1 MSNYDFDAETRE
13 FSKKNAYGL
22 GRASLLAYEKEK
34 DIKTETYSW
43 GLGEFDFFANKDTQ
57 AFISGNDD
65 VLLLAFR
72 GTEPKSLKDWMTV
85 ANVDLISGPGGKVHE
100 GFSTA
105 LSCVWSDVWK
115 FIREKRGRRA
125 LLITG
130 HSLGAA
136 LATLAVAKLRLEK
149 DEPVNGLYTFG
160 HPRTG
165 DKDFAKN
172 FNSDFSSQTFR
183 YVNNNDIVAR
193 VPFRAMHYSHVG
205 TFKYFDKSGNE
216 NHNISWWDKVQD
228 RLLGRIDDFLK
239 PGTDGIKDHSMKK
252 YVKNLKK
259 AAEKK

>member
-1 MSNYDFDAETRE
+1 MSDFDFDAKTRI

-22 GRASLLAYEKEK
+22 GRASLLAYESK
-34 DIKTETYSW
+34 DDVKNGVDDW
-43 GLGEFDFFANKDTQ
+43 GLGGFSFFDNNDTQ
-57 AFISGNDD
+57 AFIAGNNDM
-65 VLLLAFR
+65 LLLAFR
-72 GTEPKSLKDWMTV
+72 GTASIKDWMTD
-85 ANVDLISGPGGKVHE
+85 ANFDLVGGPGGKVHE

-105 LSCVWSDVWK
+105 LSCVWRDVWSY
-115 FIREKRGRRA
+115 IRAERKGRA
-125 LLITG
+125 LWITG

-136 LATLAVAKLRLEK
+136 LAALAVAKLRLEK

-165 DKDFAKN
+165 DREFAKN
-172 FNSDFSSQTFR
+172 FNADFSSQTFR
-183 YVNNNDIVAR
+183 YVNNNDIVTR

-259 AAEKK
+259 ATEKK